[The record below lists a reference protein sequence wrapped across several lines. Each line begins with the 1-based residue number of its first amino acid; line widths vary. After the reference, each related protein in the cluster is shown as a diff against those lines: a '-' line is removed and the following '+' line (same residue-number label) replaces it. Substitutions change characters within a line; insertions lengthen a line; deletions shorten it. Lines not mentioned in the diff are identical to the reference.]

1 VVTREGVDKLELS
14 ERFKIMGEQMHRQV
28 RFSPTGELGYKGV
41 RGAEG

>member
-28 RFSPTGELGYKGV
+28 RFFAATGFP
-41 RGAEG
+41 RPAS